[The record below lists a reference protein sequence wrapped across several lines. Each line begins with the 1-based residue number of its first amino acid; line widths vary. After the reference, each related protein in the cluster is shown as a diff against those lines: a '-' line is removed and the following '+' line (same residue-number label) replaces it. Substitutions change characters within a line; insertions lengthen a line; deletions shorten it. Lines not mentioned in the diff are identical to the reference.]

1 MSVSKSGPTVP
12 GNVSIGVI
20 ALVLGV
26 AAGMLYSNWK
36 ADNPN
41 NRNADAVDAT
51 APGGPGGGPPGG
63 GGGGFGGGP
72 PGGGGGG
79 FGGGGGGFGGGG
91 ENQQARQL
99 AQTVRGLAIIQQ
111 ASAAPLSAANS
122 AKVRVLLQDF
132 GSDRAFS
139 EEDCEEALTAI
150 EALLEE
156 EHLNVIDSLS
166 FRPRSRSG
174 DSGGSGGGPGGYPG
188 GGESSGGPGGGG
200 PGGPGGGGFQRT
212 DWEKPF
218 ASGRNKDALDAVL
231 GNSE

>member
-99 AQTVRGLAIIQQ
+99 AQTVRGLAIIQH
-111 ASAAPLSAANS
+111 ASAAPLSAEKRA
-122 AKVRVLLQDF
+122 AVKQLLQKFD
-132 GSDRAFS
+132 SDQAFS
-139 EEDCEEALTAI
+139 EEDCEEVLMAI
-150 EALLEE
+150 EAMLEE
-156 EHLNVIDSLS
+156 EHLNVIDTLS
-166 FRPRSRSG
+166 FRPRSRGG
-174 DSGGSGGGPGGYPG
+174 DSSGSGGGGGPPGAGGPPG
-188 GGESSGGPGGGG
+188 GGGAGGPGG
-200 PGGPGGGGFQRT
+200 GGGGFQRT